1 MYSVDQVSEFSIF
14 ADFSAEQIARVLS
27 CAVEQHCQKGCVII
41 EESSNCTD
49 FYIIVKGRVDVELQT
64 YGRQALGGSK
74 RLALLRNGDIVG
86 DLAYVEQRRRAA
98 QATAVDDVQI
108 LSIPKATLDTV
119 FEQDPKLGF
128 LFMRNI
134 ARIISQRLIDLNF
147 MWRDDV

>member
-1 MYSVDQVSEFSIF
+1 M
-14 ADFSAEQIARVLS
+14 
-27 CAVEQHCQKGCVII
+27 
-41 EESSNCTD
+41 
-49 FYIIVKGRVDVELQT
+49 
-64 YGRQALGGSK
+64 
-74 RLALLRNGDIVG
+74 RNGDIVG

-108 LSIPKATLDTV
+108 LSIPKAALDTV